1 MTSASAS
8 PLTGLVNFD
17 RLARPYR
24 WLEYLSFGRA
34 LERCRFALLP
44 ELASAGK
51 RTAPSRV
58 LLYGD
63 GDGRFLQRLLTVYPA
78 LEVDAVDSSAAM
90 LRTAAARLSPDA
102 RARVRFHHDDALRFT
117 PPPAAG
123 TGGDAGYDL
132 VITHFFLDCFN
143 DNELHRLLDRLLDRP
158 LDRVGPHLAPDARWL
173 VSEFAIPNRPL
184 PALAARALIRLL
196 YIAFRILTGLRANH
210 LPDYAAVLAQHGF
223 ILSRRKTLL
232 GGLLQ
237 SELWLR
243 STP

>member
-1 MTSASAS
+1 MTSTSAS
-8 PLTGLVNFD
+8 PLTRIVNFD

-44 ELASAGK
+44 ELASTGE
-51 RTAPSRV
+51 RPTAARV

-63 GDGRFLQRLLTVYPA
+63 GDGRFLQRLLTAYPA

-90 LRTAAARLSPDA
+90 LRTAAARLTPAA
-102 RARVRFHHDDALRFT
+102 RARVRFHHQDALRFT
-117 PPPAAG
+117 PPPGAG
-123 TGGDAGYDL
+123 TRGDAGYDL

-143 DNELHRLLDRLLDRP
+143 DNELHRLLDR
-158 LDRVGPHLAPDARWL
+158 VEPHLAPDVRWL
-173 VSEFAIPNRPL
+173 VSEFAIPSRPL

-210 LPDYAAVLAQHGF
+210 LPGYASVLAKHGF
-223 ILSRRKTLL
+223 VLTRRKTLL
-232 GGLLQ
+232 DGLLQ

-243 STP
+243 SQQAS